1 MAVPVVLGVWLMSMV
16 TPIVRRVLIGLGI
29 GLVTYTG
36 MSGILSVLQQ
46 SIVTSMGGMTGA
58 AAQVAAI
65 LGFHDFVGII
75 LGAITTRMTITQL
88 TKWGRA

>member
-1 MAVPVVLGVWLMSMV
+1 MPPIAIGVWLMSMV
-16 TPIVRRVLIGLGI
+16 TPLVRRVLIGLGI

-36 MSGILSVLQQ
+36 MSGILSALQN
-46 SIVTSMGGMTGA
+46 SVVSSMGGMTGA
-58 AAQVAAI
+58 SAQVAAI

-88 TKWGRA
+88 TKWGRT